1 MRFIS
6 EGQSATLITHENA
19 YAAVREALIAATLGT
34 SRVFPAVSAHGSDPA
49 NRFSVKAGAAPE
61 IAGLKVG
68 SYWPGNLAKGLPCH
82 NSTILVLDQGTGR
95 IHAVIEAGQ
104 VNGYR
109 TAAADA
115 IAVDL
120 LAAKSARTLAVF
132 GAGHQA
138 EYECRALARVRTIER
153 VLVVARDS
161 RRGRAFADRV
171 AAHGIPADTADP
183 RTACERADIIV
194 TATPARAP
202 LFDPGWVR
210 PGTHI
215 SSMGSDA
222 AGKQELPPALLEHAA
237 LFCDLPEQSV
247 RIGEFQHVAHRIES
261 GAQTI
266 TAIGDVLTGRAPGRP
281 SPDAITIFD
290 SSGIALQDLYVA
302 RMLLEQSV

>member
-6 EGQSATLITHENA
+6 EEQSAALITHENA
-19 YAAVREALIAATLGT
+19 YSAVREALIAATLGT
-34 SRVFPAVSAHGSDPA
+34 SRVFPAVSAHGSDAA
-49 NRFSVKAGAAPE
+49 NRFSVKAGSAPE

-68 SYWPGNLAKGLPCH
+68 SYWPGNLAKGMPCH
-82 NSTILVLDQGTGR
+82 NSTILVLDQETGR
-95 IHAVIEAGQ
+95 IHAVIEAGR

-120 LAAKSARTLAVF
+120 LAAKDARTLAVF

-138 EYECRALARVRTIER
+138 EYECCALARVRTIER
-153 VLVVARDS
+153 VLVVARDAG
-161 RRGRAFADRV
+161 RGRAFAGQL
-171 AAHGIPADTADP
+171 ASHGIPAETADA

-202 LFDPGWVR
+202 LFDAAWVR
-210 PGTHI
+210 PGTHV

-222 AGKQELPPALLEHAA
+222 PGKQELPPALLERAA

-247 RIGEFQHVAHRIES
+247 RIGELQHVAHRIAS
-261 GAQTI
+261 GAQTV
-266 TAIGDVLTGRAPGRP
+266 TALGDVLTGKASGRP
-281 SPDAITIFD
+281 SPAAITVFD

-302 RMLLEQSV
+302 RMLLALAE